1 MALKL
6 PKDLFEKL
14 PWLNTMD
21 RFQRTRNNLSESVLS
36 PGQTENFIMKTL
48 ELLANGGN
56 SVGGGGDS
64 TPDGTSDVAKA
75 LGLYTLITK
84 YTTAEL
90 QSKLTKGAVTPVY
103 SLRGYPGPNH
113 VSFFLGLAFWLTES
127 VPIFIIGLGIDTST
141 GRYDGIHIGQQMS
154 DGSCTVNDSFEWIK
168 IPFTTN

>member
-1 MALKL
+1 MALKI
-6 PKDLFEKL
+6 PKEIFEKL
-14 PWLNTMD
+14 PWLNTLD
-21 RFQRTRNNLSESVLS
+21 RFTRTRNNLSESVLS

-56 SVGGGGDS
+56 SGGGGGDS

-75 LGLYTLITK
+75 LGFYTSINK

-90 QSKLTKGAVTPVY
+90 KSKLTKGAVTPVY
-103 SLRGYPGPNH
+103 SLRAYPGPTH
-113 VSFFLGLAFWLTES
+113 VSVFVGLAFWLTES
-127 VPIFIIGLGIDTST
+127 TPIVIIGLGIDTST

-154 DGSCTVNDSFEWIK
+154 NGSTTANDSFEWSK

>member
-1 MALKL
+1 MALKI
-6 PKDLFEKL
+6 PKEIFEKL
-14 PWLNTMD
+14 PWLNTLD
-21 RFQRTRNNLSESVLS
+21 RFTRTRNNLSESVLS

-56 SVGGGGDS
+56 SGGGGGDS

-75 LGLYTLITK
+75 LGFYTLINK

-103 SLRGYPGPNH
+103 SLRAYPGPTH
-113 VSFFLGLAFWLTES
+113 VSIFVGLAFWLTES
-127 VPIFIIGLGIDTST
+127 IPIVIIGLGIDTST

-154 DGSCTVNDSFEWIK
+154 NGSSTANDSFEWSK